1 MAILGTAMARPKTIL
16 CIASFEKGGAFMREC
31 KNRGWRV
38 LLVTGESLKDA
49 AWPREAI
56 DEVFFVPDPK
66 KEWNLQHLILSVS
79 YLARNEVIDRI
90 VALDDFDVEKA
101 AALREHLRVA
111 GMGDTTARNFRDK
124 LAMRGRAR
132 DAGIPI
138 PDFVG
143 IIHYDQIREFL
154 KRCPP
159 PYVLK
164 PRLQANA
171 IGIYKIESEDQLWHR
186 LNELGDE
193 QSFYLLE
200 QFIPGTIAHVDS
212 VVKDSRVVFAC
223 ASTYGTPPMEVFHG
237 GRVFTTRTVGYQ
249 TATER
254 QLLAINKTLMPGLG
268 LRYGVSHS
276 EFILSENGQAYFLE
290 TSARVGGAHIA
301 EMVEAA
307 TGINLWVEW
316 ARLETCEDLATYAVS
331 KPKKE
336 HAALMATLAQQE
348 WPNME
353 AYSDPEV
360 VWRLHKRQHAGLI
373 IQSKSYDRVTQ
384 LLESYVPRFYTDF
397 FAKAPAA
404 KRASDMA

>member
-1 MAILGTAMARPKTIL
+1 
-16 CIASFEKGGAFMREC
+16 MREC
-31 KNRGWRV
+31 TQRGWRV
-38 LLVTGESLKDA
+38 LLVTGESLKGA
-49 AWPREAI
+49 QWPTEI
-56 DEVFFVPDPK
+56 DQIFYVPDPK

-79 YLARNEVIDRI
+79 YLARTEIIDRV

-101 AALREHLRVA
+101 AALREHLRVP

-143 IIHYDQIREFL
+143 IVHHTRVAEFMQ
-154 KRCPP
+154 RCPP

-164 PRLQANA
+164 PRFQANA
-171 IGIYKIESEDQLWHR
+171 IGIFKIESADQLWHE
-186 LNELGDE
+186 LNQLGDQ

-212 VVKDSRVVFAC
+212 VVKDSKVVFAC
-223 ASTYGTPPMEVFHG
+223 ASAYGTPPMEVFHG
-237 GRVFTTRTVGYQ
+237 GRVFTTRTVPHNSPI
-249 TATER
+249 ER

-276 EFILSENGQAYFLE
+276 EFILGQDGQAYFLE

-316 ARLETCEDLATYAVS
+316 ARLETAEDLAHYAIP
-331 KPKKE
+331 KPKRN
-336 HAALMATLAQQE
+336 HAALIATLAQQQ
-348 WPNME
+348 WPDMS
-353 AYSDPEV
+353 AYNDPEV
-360 VWRLHKRQHAGLI
+360 VWRLKKAQHAGLI
-373 IQSKSYDRVTQ
+373 LQSKSYERISE
-384 LLESYVPRFYTDF
+384 LLETYVPRFYTDF

-404 KRASDMA
+404 KSASEMG